1 MNENDKKELDKIKI
15 SSIAANKKIIFKDP
29 SFINEIAIFGLGWS
43 YDHIDQSLWSDGERS
58 SIIFRPKIDAKKSKI
73 ILDLEAYIRPKH
85 NTQEIEIFL
94 NRIFKKKIIF
104 NEKQRRNKSLT
115 IEIEDLNQDLIL
127 VEFYA
132 INPKSPF
139 DLLETVDTR
148 KKSIKNTFFNIKIKL
163 LLMLLVPPHE
173 LESRTY

>member
-1 MNENDKKELDKIKI
+1 MNENDKNELNKAKIPT
-15 SSIAANKKIIFKDP
+15 IFKN
-29 SFINEIAIFGLGWS
+29 SNFINKVGIFGLGWS
-43 YDHIDQSLWSDGERS
+43 YNVAEQSLWSDGKRS

-94 NRIFKKKIIF
+94 NRIFKKKVIF
-104 NEKQRRNKSLT
+104 DEKQRRNKSLT
-115 IEIEDLNQDLIL
+115 IEIEDSNQDLIL

-148 KKSIKNTFFNIKIKL
+148 KKSIKIHSLTLK
-163 LLMLLVPPHE
+163 
-173 LESRTY
+173 

>member
-1 MNENDKKELDKIKI
+1 M
-15 SSIAANKKIIFKDP
+15 
-29 SFINEIAIFGLGWS
+29 AIFGLGWS
-43 YDHIDQSLWSDGERS
+43 YDYKDQSLWSDGERS
-58 SIIFRPKIDAKKSKI
+58 SIIFRPKIDAKKFKI

-94 NRIFKKKIIF
+94 NRIFKKKVIF
-104 NEKQRRNKSLT
+104 NEKHRRNKSLT

-139 DLLETVDTR
+139 GLLENVDTR
-148 KKSIKNTFFNIKIKL
+148 KKSIKIHSLTLK
-163 LLMLLVPPHE
+163 
-173 LESRTY
+173 